1 MGDFILFFA
10 GAMLALAAGH
20 GLPWVIPRVWR
31 KVRRAQAAQKPEY
44 ADGQWFA
51 DTSPPPPLSQAQ
63 IGDAPVVGKISFRSL
78 PGRRRM
84 RRTGR

>member
-1 MGDFILFFA
+1 MLDGLLLTVVVLLA
-10 GAMLALAAGH
+10 MALGACLREVPA
-20 GLPWVIPRVWR
+20 VWR

-51 DTSPPPPLSQAQ
+51 DTTPPPPPSQAQ
-63 IGDAPVVGKISFRSL
+63 IGDAPQLNKISFRSV
-78 PGRRRM
+78 PGRRRV